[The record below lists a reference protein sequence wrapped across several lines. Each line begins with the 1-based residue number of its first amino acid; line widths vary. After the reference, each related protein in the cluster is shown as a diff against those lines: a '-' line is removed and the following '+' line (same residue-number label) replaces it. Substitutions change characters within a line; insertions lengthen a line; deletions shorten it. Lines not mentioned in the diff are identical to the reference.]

1 MLRLVTGRIGSGKTT
16 RIYNEI
22 ENSVEQGRA
31 VTLIVPEQY
40 SFHTEKKMLELLGAR
55 GADKVNVVSFSF
67 LASNLLKKYGLNSK
81 SAIDDS
87 TRALLMSV
95 ALDEIGDDL
104 QIYSRH
110 RYSPAVIVQML
121 KTIKDFRQCSVT
133 PDLIEETI
141 GKMEPSLL
149 RDKLREVM
157 LVDRTYSARMC
168 SRYSLRGFGRAQG
181 FLRSGGLC

>member
-22 ENSVEQGRA
+22 GNSVEQGRE

-81 SAIDDS
+81 ICRLSSLTNSTNSAWRKSMIC
-87 TRALLMSV
+87 RKKA
-95 ALDEIGDDL
+95 
-104 QIYSRH
+104 
-110 RYSPAVIVQML
+110 
-121 KTIKDFRQCSVT
+121 
-133 PDLIEETI
+133 
-141 GKMEPSLL
+141 
-149 RDKLREVM
+149 RESI
-157 LVDRTYSARMC
+157 R
-168 SRYSLRGFGRAQG
+168 
-181 FLRSGGLC
+181 